1 MGRTLDDAAGPHP
14 GERCARGA
22 PGGRAG
28 GLSSGVLNL
37 GSVAAGRPAGLP
49 PPGSPS
55 RVLAKSQSALLLAS
69 AASSS
74 AADSGGKRCS
84 RFMTREE
91 ASASVWRRRDPRY
104 SALSTGAADSL
115 HASACAISPLGVS
128 SAVENVRSAH
138 THARARAIVTRPP
151 QIADMPSTT
160 KAHASRTRPI
170 T

>member
-22 PGGRAG
+22 PGGPADGR
-28 GLSSGVLNL
+28 SSGVLNL
-37 GSVAAGRPAGLP
+37 GSVAADAAGLP
-49 PPGSPS
+49 LPGSSS

-74 AADSGGKRCS
+74 AADSDGKRCS